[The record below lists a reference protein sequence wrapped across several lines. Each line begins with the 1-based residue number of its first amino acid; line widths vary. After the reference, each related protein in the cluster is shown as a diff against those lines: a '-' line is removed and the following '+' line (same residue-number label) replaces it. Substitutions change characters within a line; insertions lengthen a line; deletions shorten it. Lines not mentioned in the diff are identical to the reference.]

1 MMNFNLLVLPLM
13 SLICATFLYRKTAF
27 AYKISWIHLHFAV
40 VLLLALIV
48 FLAGIETAT
57 DNKVSNDIPVIT

>member
-1 MMNFNLLVLPLM
+1 M
-13 SLICATFLYRKTAF
+13 F
-27 AYKISWIHLHFAV
+27 AYKISWIHLHFVV

>member
-1 MMNFNLLVLPLM
+1 M
-13 SLICATFLYRKTAF
+13 F
-27 AYKISWIHLHFAV
+27 AYKISWILLLFVV

-57 DNKVSNDIPVIT
+57 DNKVSNYMITDDIAK